1 MLINTHMNSF
11 RNMLNV
17 LEEKSSESEL
27 SLSIQ
32 KLLKAKICDDLKLK
46 GRQIIVLAQLPKG
59 QSKQEFR
66 KQQLEQIFNLLTVE
80 MPKLDATLSTSSDHS
95 STGEIFIKDGGI
107 IILVKDIGAQ
117 GNQSSGVANE
127 FVIAGM
133 IESVIQKYGT
143 ADITFRD
150 ERGIELEM
158 KNADKVDPSGS
169 KTTRG
174 PGLKKKADIIIY
186 SEDKQLPI
194 SLKQLDAD
202 KWESAEGSY
211 GAKAR
216 KIIDKLVDEG
226 VVQLNIE
233 GNKTDGTP
241 IYKLSKEIVIEPTKE
256 EAMGAIFGSDINPEG
271 GIVIQTFEPDH
282 YTQDEDKITIDCY
295 CIIKSAE
302 DIPESHLMF
311 WLLRY
316 NKSRNSKALGYPG
329 IRIEAATAF
338 RAFGKYGDKDVIT
351 VNSNGDVVDAK
362 DVIAL
367 DNELDRIQQPE
378 IDQRELRDKAKDIAD
393 GGDKKKNTDA
403 MRKRMTTEEIFA
415 KPNLVNNPAGRKK
428 R

>member
-1 MLINTHMNSF
+1 MFKEMLINTHMNSF
-11 RNMLNV
+11 RHMLNL
-17 LEEKSSESEL
+17 LEAKSSESEP

-32 KLLKAKICDDLKLK
+32 KLLKDKFSKDQDLKLN
-46 GRQIIVLAQLPKG
+46 GRKIIVLVQLPEGENK
-59 QSKQEFR
+59 SEFR
-66 KQQLEQIFNLLTVE
+66 KKQLEQIFNLLSVE
-80 MPKLDATLSTSSDHS
+80 MPKLDATLSTSSDNS
-95 STGEIFIKDGGI
+95 STGEIFIKDSGI
-107 IILVKDIGAQ
+107 IILVKDIGVQ
-117 GNQSSGVANE
+117 GKKSSGVANE

-202 KWESAEGSY
+202 KWESADASY

-226 VVQLNIE
+226 VVQLNID
-233 GNKTDGTP
+233 GNKKDGTP
-241 IYKLSKEIVIEPTKE
+241 IYKLSKEIVIEPTRE
-256 EAMGAIFGSDINPEG
+256 EAMGAIFGSDISPAG

-295 CIIKSAE
+295 CIIKSVE
-302 DIPESHLMF
+302 DIPASHLMF

-316 NKSRNSKALGYPG
+316 NNSRNSKALGYPG
-329 IRIEAATAF
+329 IRVEAATAK
-338 RAFGKYGDKDVIT
+338 RAFGKYGNKDVIT

-362 DVIAL
+362 DVMAL
-367 DNELDRIQQPE
+367 DKELDRIQQPE
-378 IDQRELRDKAKDIAD
+378 IDQRELRDKAKEITR
-393 GGDKKKNTDA
+393 GGGKTVDD
-403 MRKRMTTEEIFA
+403 IFA
-415 KPNLVNNPAGRKK
+415 KKMDKEGVGREK

>member
-1 MLINTHMNSF
+1 MFKEMLINTHMNSF
-11 RNMLNV
+11 RHMLNL
-17 LEEKSSESEL
+17 LEAKSSESEP

-32 KLLKAKICDDLKLK
+32 KLLKDKFSKDQDLKLN
-46 GRQIIVLAQLPKG
+46 GRKIIVLVQLPEGENK
-59 QSKQEFR
+59 SEFR
-66 KQQLEQIFNLLTVE
+66 KKQLEQIFNLLSVE
-80 MPKLDATLSTSSDHS
+80 MPKLDATLSTSSDNS
-95 STGEIFIKDGGI
+95 STGEIFIKDSGI
-107 IILVKDIGAQ
+107 IILVKDIGVQ
-117 GNQSSGVANE
+117 GKKSSGVANE

-202 KWESAEGSY
+202 KWESADASY

-226 VVQLNIE
+226 VVQLNID
-233 GNKTDGTP
+233 GNKKDGTP
-241 IYKLSKEIVIEPTKE
+241 IYKLSKEIVIEPTRE
-256 EAMGAIFGSDINPEG
+256 EAMGAIFGSDISPAG

-295 CIIKSAE
+295 CIIKSVE
-302 DIPESHLMF
+302 DIPASHLMF

-316 NKSRNSKALGYPG
+316 NNSRNSKALGYPG
-329 IRIEAATAF
+329 IRVEAATAK
-338 RAFGKYGDKDVIT
+338 RAFGKYGNKDVIT

-362 DVIAL
+362 DVMAL
-367 DNELDRIQQPE
+367 DKELDRIQQPE
-378 IDQRELRDKAKDIAD
+378 IDQRELRDKAKEITR
-393 GGDKKKNTDA
+393 GGGKTVDD
-403 MRKRMTTEEIFA
+403 IFA
-415 KPNLVNNPAGRKK
+415 KKMGKEGVGREK